1 MAAADKSYCLFTAHI
16 TQPLMEAPA
25 RAAEAITPLLI
36 PTDAHC
42 NSEKR
47 SSFNDGDSKRRDLNI
62 TLEHTATVVTPGKHR
77 ITQKGTRTYELD
89 KSGKFT
95 YSPPEITTGNTT
107 TSSSLHHGTGNAHHA
122 AAQRSSAIGDE
133 HSPAGSVRSVSTA
146 YTDSVVNS
154 PYFSTNSASGGST
167 FHSRASSLQYSESF
181 PFAAPAAAAPSGSTG
196 SSGGTVV
203 LSAEALMAQQALERC
218 MDDVITQQQQQ
229 HQQQQHSQR
238 QHHQHQ
244 SNGSAKSDSHCIKVS
259 STVVVYD
266 NTSYMCIFM
275 YSI

>member
-1 MAAADKSYCLFTAHI
+1 
-16 TQPLMEAPA
+16 MEAPA
-25 RAAEAITPLLI
+25 RSAEVITPLLI

-47 SSFNDGDSKRRDLNI
+47 SSFNDGDSKRPDLNI
-62 TLEHTATVVTPGKHR
+62 MLEHTATVVTPGKHR

-95 YSPPEITTGNTT
+95 YSPPEATTGNTT
-107 TSSSLHHGTGNAHHA
+107 ASSSLHHGTGNAHHA
-122 AAQRSSAIGDE
+122 ATQRSSATGDE

-154 PYFSTNSASGGST
+154 PYYSTNSASGGST

-181 PFAAPAAAAPSGSTG
+181 PFAAPAAAAPSGSAQ
-196 SSGGTVV
+196 SGGTAV

-218 MDDVITQQQQQ
+218 MDDVITQQ
-229 HQQQQHSQR
+229 HQQQQHSQGQQQR
-238 QHHQHQ
+238 QYHQHQ
-244 SNGSAKSDSHCIKVS
+244 SNGSAKSDSHFIKVS
-259 STVVVYD
+259 K
-266 NTSYMCIFM
+266 
-275 YSI
+275 